1 MSHDRMRGLLLESAG
16 RLFSDG
22 FDSDVHERTDRG
34 EWPGDLWNVI
44 ADNGLPA
51 VLMPEEAGGV
61 GLGLTEAAAILRLAG
76 AFAVPA
82 PLAESIVGQSLL
94 AAAGIEPPEAPLA
107 LAALSPGALDW
118 DEDADRVTLSEPL
131 RQVPWLCPETRL
143 VVVADDPAGG
153 SRVCVADSEL
163 PGLDSSQSVAGEPRG
178 DLPAGRFAA
187 SARNRARL
195 DHAAAQDLRLQ
206 LALCRASQ
214 IAGAMDRVLDLT
226 LEHAQGREQFGR
238 PIGRFQAVQ
247 QEIAV
252 LAGEVAVVG
261 AAADAAV
268 AAWERGDGRVL
279 AACAKAKA
287 SDAAHPV
294 AAIAHQVHAAI
305 GFTREHVLHRFTR
318 RLWAWRDEWGSEV
331 EWHEWVGRRAAASGA
346 DGLWPL
352 IGG

>member
-1 MSHDRMRGLLLESAG
+1 MSHDRMHSLLLESAG
-16 RLFSDG
+16 RLFAEG
-22 FDSDVHERTDRG
+22 FDSEVHERTDRG
-34 EWPGDLWNVI
+34 EWPGDLWAAI

-51 VLMPEEAGGV
+51 ALVPEAAGGV
-61 GLGLTEAAAILRLAG
+61 GLGLSDAAAILRLAG
-76 AFAVPA
+76 AWAVPA
-82 PLAESIVGQSLL
+82 PLAESLVGQSLL
-94 AAAGIEPPEAPLA
+94 VAAGIEPPEAPLA
-107 LAALSPGALDW
+107 LAFVGQGGLGSGNGDST
-118 DEDADRVTLSEPL
+118 VILSEPL
-131 RQVPWLCPETRL
+131 RQVPWLCAETRL

-153 SRVCVADSEL
+153 TRVALAAGEL
-163 PGLDSSQSVAGEPRG
+163 PALTGTRSVAGEPRG
-178 DLPAGRFAA
+178 GVAAGPFAA
-187 SARNRARL
+187 GGLARL
-195 DHAAAQDLRLQ
+195 ETPSADDLRLQ

-287 SDAAHPV
+287 SDAAHRV

-331 EWHEWVGRRAAASGA
+331 DWQEWIGRRAAAAGA
-346 DGLWPL
+346 AGLWPL